1 MKNKI
6 LNGYL
11 KIDEPMKRETYFK
24 YSICLILL
32 QVILVLI
39 FAGINF
45 LIKVPAQFILL
56 FIVFMI
62 FVEIPILYMFFSLCS
77 KRIWDLTKD
86 KFISILACAIIF
98 IISLYMPLIFAILF
112 GVLAILPTP
121 TREIQ

>member
-11 KIDEPMKRETYFK
+11 KIDEPINRETYFK

-56 FIVFMI
+56 FIVFMV

-77 KRIWDLTKD
+77 KRLWDIIQD
-86 KFISILACAIIF
+86 KFISILVCAIIF
-98 IISLYMPLIFAILF
+98 IIGFFMPLIFAIMF
-112 GVLAILPTP
+112 GFLAILPT
-121 TREIQ
+121 REKQ